1 MIKELNNENFI
12 KDTQNGLKLIEFFAP
27 WCGFC
32 TRQEPILRE
41 LDKIWVGRVNTDEN
55 KEIARK
61 YNIKSLPS
69 FVLLK
74 NGQEVERFTGL
85 HSKFDI
91 MNIIM
96 KHLKN

>member
-1 MIKELNNENFI
+1 MIKELDNQNFS
-12 KDTQNGLKLIEFFAP
+12 KETEQGLKLVEFFAD

-32 TRQEPILRE
+32 TRQEPILEE
-41 LDKIWVGRVNTDEN
+41 LDKVWVGRVNTDEN

-61 YNIKSLPS
+61 YKISSLPS

-74 NGQEVERFTGL
+74 DGKEVERFSGL

-91 MNIIM
+91 KNIIM
-96 KHLKN
+96 KHLK

>member
-1 MIKELNNENFI
+1 MIKELDSENFV
-12 KDTQNGLKLIEFFAP
+12 KETQNGLKLVEFFAD

-32 TRQEPILRE
+32 TRQEPILQE
-41 LDKIWVGRVNTDEN
+41 LDKIWVGRINTDEN
-55 KEIARK
+55 RDIAKK
-61 YNIKSLPS
+61 YRINSLPS

-74 NGQEVERFTGL
+74 DGEEIDRFTGL

-96 KHLKN
+96 KHLK

>member
-1 MIKELNNENFI
+1 MITILDKENFS
-12 KDTQNGLKLIEFFAP
+12 KETEQGLKLVEFFAD

-32 TRQEPILRE
+32 TRQEPILEE
-41 LDKIWVGRVNTDEN
+41 LDKVWVGRVNTDEN

-61 YNIKSLPS
+61 YKISSLPS

-74 NGQEVERFTGL
+74 DGKEVERFSGL

-96 KHLKN
+96 KHLK

>member
-1 MIKELNNENFI
+1 MIKELDNENFL
-12 KDTQNGLKLIEFFAP
+12 KETSTGLKLIEFFAD

-32 TRQEPILRE
+32 TRQEPILEE
-41 LDKIWVGRVNTDEN
+41 LDKVWIGRVNTDEN

-61 YNIKSLPS
+61 YKINSLPS

-74 NGQEVERFTGL
+74 NGEEVDRFTGL

-91 MNIIM
+91 MNIITKHM
-96 KHLKN
+96 KN

>member
-1 MIKELNNENFI
+1 MIKELDNKNFN
-12 KDTQNGLKLIEFFAP
+12 KETEKGLKLIEFFAD

-32 TRQEPILRE
+32 TRQEPILEE
-41 LDKIWVGRVNTDEN
+41 LDKVWVGRVNTDEN

-61 YNIKSLPS
+61 YKISSLPS

-74 NGQEVERFTGL
+74 DGEVVDKFSGL

-96 KHLKN
+96 KHLK

>member
-1 MIKELNNENFI
+1 MIKELDNYNF
-12 KDTQNGLKLIEFFAP
+12 DSETANGLKLIEFFAD

-32 TRQEPILRE
+32 TRQEPILEE
-41 LDKIWVGRVNTDEN
+41 LDKIWIGRVNTDEN
-55 KEIARK
+55 REIAKK
-61 YNIKSLPS
+61 YKINSLPS

-91 MNIIM
+91 MNIITRHM
-96 KHLKN
+96 SN

>member
-1 MIKELNNENFI
+1 MIKQLDNENFVKET
-12 KDTQNGLKLIEFFAP
+12 KDGLKLIEFFAD

-32 TRQEPILRE
+32 TRQEPILQE
-41 LDKIWVGRVNTDEN
+41 LDKVWIGRVNTDEN
-55 KEIARK
+55 REIAKK
-61 YNIKSLPS
+61 YKINSLPS

-74 NGQEVERFTGL
+74 DGQEIDRFTGL

-96 KHLKN
+96 KHIKP